1 MQNVHVSK
9 MTTTFLGIILSIF
22 GFSPLNYAFFLKLI
36 KLTSGRNILGDDRY
50 VMQNMN

>member
-22 GFSPLNYAFFLKLI
+22 GFSPLNYAFFLKL
-36 KLTSGRNILGDDRY
+36 TSGRNILGDDRY